1 MAAPAALP
9 PFEPPLGPQPLVG
22 TLYSPQQVTL
32 VLREKVFSLSGDTFT
47 VQTAEGVNVLQVKG
61 KVASLHSKKTFTD
74 MSGAEIFVL
83 AEKKLKLF
91 KTFHAES
98 PAGHNFDVEG
108 HFSIGSSKSTVKFV
122 NAADKAPIELQVKG
136 DWFDRKA
143 SITLGDRVVAQIS
156 RSFAN
161 AREIF
166 GNKQTYFVTVAP
178 GVDLSLIAALC
189 VAIDE
194 RENEK

>member
-9 PFEPPLGPQPLVG
+9 PFETPLGPQPLVG

-32 VLREKVFSLSGDTFT
+32 VLREKVFSLTGDTFT

-61 KVASLHSKKTFTD
+61 K
-74 MSGAEIFVL
+74 EIFVL

-166 GNKQTYFVTVAP
+166 GNKQTYFVTVAAS
-178 GVDLSLIAALC
+178 VDLSLIAALC